1 MKPETELKIYALQDI
16 FEARHTKQIYTGV
29 CGGKW
34 RGTSDQYILIND
46 YMFFISNTGIHKF
59 ETRLDQFLNTYT
71 GFKRNLPLIAEFLED
86 IIKKDN
92 ELAVKQGLQPI
103 ELISVNLAKKEPY
116 LGWFYITLKQGDTI
130 IHHLE
135 SNLKYIIEDL
145 ANNETPIVRGGDF
158 IRAGALNKHDYIFNN
173 IGFDS
178 KSELYKRK
186 EF

>member
-1 MKPETELKIYALQDI
+1 MKTETEFKIYTLQDI
-16 FEARHTKQIYTGV
+16 FEARHTKKIYSGV

-59 ETRLDQFLNTYT
+59 ETRLDSLLNTYK
-71 GFKRNLPLIAEFLED
+71 GFKQNLPLIAEFLED

-92 ELAVKQGLQPI
+92 ELAIKQGLQPV

-116 LGWFYITLKQGDTI
+116 MGWFYITLKQGNTI

-135 SNLKYIIEDL
+135 SNLNYIIETL
-145 ANNETPIVRGGDF
+145 ANNEMPIIKSGDF
-158 IRAGALNKHDYIFNN
+158 RLAGALNKHDYIFNN
-173 IGFDS
+173 VGFDT